1 MKNIDKIIFSIR
13 DMVEEFPLKTWSLKS
28 VNDKVHDQKIIITL
42 SIKDH
47 DEDDDKSYQEE
58 FFTIT
63 VEKKETYKKERVE
76 Q

>member
-13 DMVEEFPLKTWSLKS
+13 DMIEEFPLNTWSLKS